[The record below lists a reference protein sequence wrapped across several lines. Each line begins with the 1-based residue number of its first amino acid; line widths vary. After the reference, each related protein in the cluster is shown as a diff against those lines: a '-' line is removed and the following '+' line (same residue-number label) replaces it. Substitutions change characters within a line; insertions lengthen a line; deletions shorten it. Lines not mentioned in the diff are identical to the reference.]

1 LGRVGIPEEVAA
13 PVVFLASPQASLVTG
28 ATLMIDGGWTI
39 Q

>member
-1 LGRVGIPEEVAA
+1 MRYNRGSKGRCE
-13 PVVFLASPQASLVTG
+13 ASLITG